1 MLVDDEMIDFEAI
14 FGICCNHG
22 SSYKIGFYDN
32 QVAWY
37 CCKRD
42 ISCKMVKIS
51 NFKTPS
57 KNGRMMIVKSAEAKP
72 IWWMTQLVFLWI
84 SPDHQIDFLLV
95 LWSQTNRTEPFS
107 RSQFSTARR
116 NSSSSENIERRLS
129 KFNLQKALQRLGCNF
144 EYPRAQCVSEI
155 EACF

>member
-51 NFKTPS
+51 NCQLWNFNQERKNDDCQKCWSKTNLMNDTTCVPVNFPRS
-57 KNGRMMIVKSAEAKP
+57 PNWLSVGFVVTDKSYRAIPEK
-72 IWWMTQLVFLWI
+72 LVF
-84 SPDHQIDFLLV
+84 FC
-95 LWSQTNRTEPFS
+95 REEYF
-107 RSQFSTARR
+107 
-116 NSSSSENIERRLS
+116 ENIESRLS

-144 EYPRAQCVSEI
+144 EYPRSQCDSEI
-155 EACF
+155 EACV